1 MVSIVSA
8 GVDGLIQVDSFD
20 GVDVFESISN
30 EWFDSINFESISN
43 RLFWL
48 FDGLIQVHGLDG
60 VDVFKSISISN
71 QF

>member
-1 MVSIVSA
+1 MVSTVLNQFQFLIDFESIVLA

-30 EWFDSINFESISN
+30 

-48 FDGLIQVHGLDG
+48 VLMV
-60 VDVFKSISISN
+60 
-71 QF
+71 